1 MHGLRRMPVHNVEV
15 FLKSVKKEVDNMKYN
30 AIIFTDRQDNPV
42 RFCCSKKNSAII
54 QGVFRP
60 WYFHGRD
67 APFCVAVNSEEYA
80 GGRFRS
86 CVAVNSGEYAGGA
99 ASVRDGAG
107 QHLHRYGRIQ
117 GGTFPSGLPGTRDET
132 GRRWGKSPYCGQEGG
147 ADGKEVKALR
157 V

>member
-1 MHGLRRMPVHNVEV
+1 
-15 FLKSVKKEVDNMKYN
+15 MKHN
-30 AIIFTDRQDNPV
+30 AIIFTDRQTDRQDNPV

-67 APFCVAVNSEEYA
+67 APFCVAVNS
-80 GGRFRS
+80 
-86 CVAVNSGEYAGGA
+86 GEYAGGA
-99 ASVRDGAG
+99 ASIRDGAG

-117 GGTFPSGLPGTRDET
+117 GGTFSSGLPGTRDET
-132 GRRWGKSPYCGQEGG
+132 GRRRRKFPYCGQEGG